1 MGKMSELD
9 LTLKELKEHADAINA
24 LVNDLYDLFSSKPT
38 DKEEKKEEKKPLTLE
53 EVRTKQDLVQHNLHK
68 EIWCK

>member
-1 MGKMSELD
+1 MSELD

-53 EVRTKQDLVQHNLHK
+53 AYLLLKVEMVIPLKLK
-68 EIWCK
+68 PY